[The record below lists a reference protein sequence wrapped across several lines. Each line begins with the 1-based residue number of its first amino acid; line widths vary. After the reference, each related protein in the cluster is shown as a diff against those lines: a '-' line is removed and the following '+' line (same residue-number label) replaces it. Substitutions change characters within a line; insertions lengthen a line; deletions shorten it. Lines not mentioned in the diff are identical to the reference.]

1 MSRRPSTIQTADVRR
16 ILRAAKEEGWPS
28 VTITAGHLTIVASEG
43 SAPNEADEF
52 EAWSRR
58 RDARRSKG
66 NSRRPEDARGR

>member
-1 MSRRPSTIQTADVRR
+1 MSKRPALFTEAEFRR

-58 RDARRSKG
+58 RDARRSEG
-66 NSRRPEDARGR
+66 NTRRPEDARGR